1 MVKNKWSNIQLYS
14 KVNSVQ
20 SYEKRLIMVNVH
32 EECYLIVFLHRL
44 ISVMCLKCPPSA
56 QCLFLNRARHWTTN
70 ALIVLFTDCLCEVEA
85 WMRASRLQL
94 NPQKTQLIW
103 LGSRQQLDKLNI
115 TDVQLLSTTLH
126 PQSTVCSL
134 GVILDS
140 QLTMS
145 SHIIAC
151 GHVCDNCPIARSCVL
166 DTAD

>member
-1 MVKNKWSNIQLYS
+1 MGDGAGLPHYNEGPAYYLPLNLLLHYMVKNKWSNIQLYS

-85 WMRASRLQL
+85 WMRASRLRL
-94 NPQKTQLIW
+94 NPQKTQLI
-103 LGSRQQLDKLNI
+103 S
-115 TDVQLLSTTLH
+115 
-126 PQSTVCSL
+126 
-134 GVILDS
+134 
-140 QLTMS
+140 
-145 SHIIAC
+145 
-151 GHVCDNCPIARSCVL
+151 
-166 DTAD
+166 